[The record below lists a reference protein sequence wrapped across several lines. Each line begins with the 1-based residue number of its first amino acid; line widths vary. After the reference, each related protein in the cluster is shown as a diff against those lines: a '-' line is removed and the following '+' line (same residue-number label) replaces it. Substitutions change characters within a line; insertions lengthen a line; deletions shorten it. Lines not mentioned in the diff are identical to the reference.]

1 MIIEGITSAF
11 KSVIQTLLGFINIPG
26 MPQSFVASI
35 DSFLDMVFGNVGLV
49 GLFVRWDTVK
59 IGIPILIAIAN
70 MDKIYDGVMWIIR
83 KIPMAGMS

>member
-11 KSVIQTLLGFINIPG
+11 KSVIQTLLSFINITG
-26 MPQSFVASI
+26 MPQSFVTSI

>member
-11 KSVIQTLLGFINIPG
+11 KSVLQTLLGFINIPG
-26 MPQSFVASI
+26 MPQSFVTSI